1 MVRCD
6 QCRRTKNISHRNE
19 MAQQPILEI
28 ELFNVW
34 GINFMG
40 FLYLVAIFTSCW
52 PLTMSQKGLK
62 PYAKNDAVI
71 VNRIFKRNIFSWFR
85 TLTAL
90 INDEGSWLN

>member
-40 FLYLVAIFTSCW
+40 FLYLVAIDYVS
-52 PLTMSQKGLK
+52 
-62 PYAKNDAVI
+62 
-71 VNRIFKRNIFSWFR
+71 KRVEAIC
-85 TLTAL
+85 
-90 INDEGSWLN
+90 EE